1 MEQISLDYALKTLET
16 IVNIPSP
23 SGFTHKVS
31 AFLIEELAA
40 MGYQPHKT
48 NKGGVWV
55 DLGGPE
61 GDAILLS
68 CHVDTLGGI
77 VPRSRKTAGCGS
89 ARWVG

>member
-1 MEQISLDYALKTLET
+1 MEQKYLDYALNTLKT
-16 IVNIPSP
+16 IVNTPSP
-23 SGFTHKVS
+23 SGFTHLVS
-31 AFLIEELAA
+31 AFLMDELAG

-68 CHVDTLGGI
+68 CHVDT
-77 VPRSRKTAGCGS
+77 S
-89 ARWVG
+89 